1 MADQAKT
8 AVVFDLFGTL
18 VPISAD
24 SYRRMLHV
32 MADAIGVEHER
43 FAQAWVSSKRELETG
58 RAGGLESSVGFV
70 AAQLGV
76 VPTSA
81 AVALAV
87 EAWLET
93 SEQRLKPSA
102 RTRRCLETLR
112 GHGRKI
118 GLLTNCAADV
128 PRTWPNGE
136 LASLVDYA
144 GFSWKLGQMKPD
156 RGAYLSVCAEMGVA
170 PESCVFV
177 GDGGDRELTGAGRAG
192 LRPVLLEYSAGTGLG
207 SSPVELS
214 AFGSRSDAVDWAG
227 ERADALES
235 AVGLLPQG

>member
-1 MADQAKT
+1 MADETTT
-8 AVVFDLFGTL
+8 AVVFDPFGTL

-24 SYRRMLHV
+24 SYRRVLRV

-58 RAGGLESSVGFV
+58 CRRTGIERRFV

-81 AVALAV
+81 AAAQAV
-87 EAWLET
+87 QAWLET

-102 RTRRCLETLR
+102 RTLRCLGALR

-118 GLLTNCAADV
+118 GRLTNCAADV
-128 PRTWPNGE
+128 PYTWPNGE

-144 GFSWKLGQMKPD
+144 GFSWKLGHMKPD
-156 RGAYLSVCAEMGVA
+156 RGGESRLASGVA
-170 PESCVFV
+170 RVLGRYRPRFKP
-177 GDGGDRELTGAGRAG
+177 GGA
-192 LRPVLLEYSAGTGLG
+192 
-207 SSPVELS
+207 
-214 AFGSRSDAVDWAG
+214 
-227 ERADALES
+227 ERIRQ
-235 AVGLLPQG
+235 PQ

>member
-1 MADQAKT
+1 MT
-8 AVVFDLFGTL
+8 
-18 VPISAD
+18 
-24 SYRRMLHV
+24 
-32 MADAIGVEHER
+32 DAIGVEHER

-81 AVALAV
+81 TAAQAVNT
-87 EAWLET
+87 WLET

-102 RTRRCLETLR
+102 RTLKCLETLR

-156 RGAYLSVCAEMGVA
+156 RGAYLSVCAEMGVG

-192 LRPVLLEYSAGTGLG
+192 LRPVLLEYSADTGLG

-214 AFGSRSDAVDWAG
+214 AFGSHSDTMDWAG
-227 ERADALES
+227 ERASALES
-235 AVGLLPQG
+235 AVGLLS